1 MKENQG
7 LKIKT
12 RILTLQWNHTT
23 ELRYNELIGIFMLSL
38 IGSKYNPNS
47 IGLYRD
53 EELVV
58 FKNKSG
64 TQSEIIKKRLF
75 KKCLRTKS

>member
-7 LKIKT
+7 LKNKAI
-12 RILTLQWNHTT
+12 ILTLHWDHTT
-23 ELRYNELIGIFMLSL
+23 ELRCNELISIFMLSL
-38 IGSKYNPNS
+38 IGNKYNPNS

-53 EELVV
+53 EGSTV

-64 TQSEIIKKRLF
+64 AQSERIKKRLF
-75 KKCLRTKS
+75 KKYLRTKV